1 MFKLALQ
8 TSLVVIF
15 QLGIILLSPCSY
27 AELETMTFK
36 SLRTQV
42 KSDFEIVPSLA
53 VFNLRRYLHNNENRD
68 ITPELYL
75 HVLYAKGHPS
85 GLGNRD
91 ATLKK
96 IKKVL
101 RYEINKDSLLI
112 PAQPLEKEEGI
123 VNTYDLIVLV
133 ISPFD
138 NFLWTNTNG
147 TPVEYPVGIESHG
160 FTAHLAIDYIRK
172 DDIDNF
178 LKAQEPLDSD
188 NHSMIYTIP
197 FGVR

>member
-1 MFKLALQ
+1 MFKLALNS
-8 TSLVVIF
+8 SLVVVF
-15 QLGIILLSPCSY
+15 HLGILLLSPFSY
-27 AELETMTFK
+27 GELETMTFK

-42 KSDFEIVPSLA
+42 KSDFETVPSLA

-112 PAQPLEKEEGI
+112 PVQLLEKEVGI
-123 VNTYDLIVLV
+123 VNAYDLVVLV

-147 TPVEYPVGIESHG
+147 TPVEYPAGTESQG
-160 FTAHLAIDYIRK
+160 FTVHLAIDYIRK

-178 LKAQEPLDSD
+178 LKAQEPLSTD
-188 NHSMIYTIP
+188 NNTMIYTIP